1 MRTTLDVVSWPLR
14 TDVYS
19 MPLLLQDKPVPL
31 SDQRALGYTKLF
43 VYRSNPDCHHKVVI
57 DVSEFPMK

>member
-19 MPLLLQDKPVPL
+19 MPSTISNLLLQDKPVPL

-43 VYRSNPDCHHKVVI
+43 VYCSNQ
-57 DVSEFPMK
+57 